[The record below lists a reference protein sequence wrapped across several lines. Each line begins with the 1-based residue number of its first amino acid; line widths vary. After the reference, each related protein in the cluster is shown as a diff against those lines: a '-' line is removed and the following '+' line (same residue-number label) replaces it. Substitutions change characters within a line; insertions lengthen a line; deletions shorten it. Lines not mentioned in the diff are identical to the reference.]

1 MKGKGIRFRE
11 VPFDPSMK
19 GTPAPPVTGFPPFR
33 GGPYATMYVSQPW
46 TIRQYAGFSTAEESN
61 AFYKKNLAA
70 GQRGLSVAFDLATH
84 RGYDSDHPRVRGDV
98 GKAGVA
104 VDSVED
110 MKILFEGIPLDKMS
124 VSMTMNGAVI
134 PILAFFIVCAEEQG
148 VPGEQLTGTIQN
160 DILKEFLVRNTYIY
174 PPAASMRLV
183 TDIFKYTAARL
194 PRFNSISVSGYHMLE
209 AGAPPPLE
217 LAFTLADGYEYLQY
231 GIKAGLHI
239 DEFAPRFSFF
249 FGIGMDGL
257 REIAKLRAARI
268 LWARLVKAAGS
279 DAPRSQVLRT
289 HCQTSGWSLTQQDPF
304 NNIARTALEA
314 LAATWGGTQSLHTNS
329 LDEAVSL
336 PTAATSAIARETQL
350 FLQKEAGLCHWPD
363 PVGGSIHIESLTD
376 EMVDESWK
384 IIEEVLS
391 LGGMTRAIQDGYPK
405 KRIEEAAALKQAR
418 IDSGEDKIIG
428 LNLYPPDRELE
439 IPVLQIDHQE
449 VLQIQ
454 LKKLETLKK
463 NRSQIRV
470 RQALQ
475 HLSKACKDEK
485 ENILERA
492 IEAARNRATLGE
504 ISSAIEK
511 VFGRY
516 HAPAGGLS
524 KIYAAHSM
532 NNRYFKKACKLVL
545 DFEKKFGRRPRIL
558 IAKMGQ
564 DGHDRGARIIASGFA
579 DLGFDVDMG
588 PLFQTP
594 AETARHAMENDVHF
608 IGVSSLAG
616 AHQALIPELIG
627 LLKEKGRDDI
637 AVIAGGII
645 PDTDARALFDKG
657 VLAVFGPG
665 TNLAKAAVELMKLSL
680 RG

>member
-1 MKGKGIRFRE
+1 
-11 VPFDPSMK
+11 
-19 GTPAPPVTGFPPFR
+19 
-33 GGPYATMYVSQPW
+33 
-46 TIRQYAGFSTAEESN
+46 
-61 AFYKKNLAA
+61 
-70 GQRGLSVAFDLATH
+70 
-84 RGYDSDHPRVRGDV
+84 
-98 GKAGVA
+98 
-104 VDSVED
+104 
-110 MKILFEGIPLDKMS
+110 
-124 VSMTMNGAVI
+124 
-134 PILAFFIVCAEEQG
+134 
-148 VPGEQLTGTIQN
+148 
-160 DILKEFLVRNTYIY
+160 
-174 PPAASMRLV
+174 
-183 TDIFKYTAARL
+183 
-194 PRFNSISVSGYHMLE
+194 
-209 AGAPPPLE
+209 
-217 LAFTLADGYEYLQY
+217 
-231 GIKAGLHI
+231 
-239 DEFAPRFSFF
+239 
-249 FGIGMDGL
+249 
-257 REIAKLRAARI
+257 
-268 LWARLVKAAGS
+268 
-279 DAPRSQVLRT
+279 
-289 HCQTSGWSLTQQDPF
+289 
-304 NNIARTALEA
+304 
-314 LAATWGGTQSLHTNS
+314 
-329 LDEAVSL
+329 
-336 PTAATSAIARETQL
+336 
-350 FLQKEAGLCHWPD
+350 
-363 PVGGSIHIESLTD
+363 
-376 EMVDESWK
+376 
-384 IIEEVLS
+384 
-391 LGGMTRAIQDGYPK
+391 
-405 KRIEEAAALKQAR
+405 
-418 IDSGEDKIIG
+418 
-428 LNLYPPDRELE
+428 
-439 IPVLQIDHQE
+439 E

-463 NRSQIRV
+463 NRSQSRV

-475 HLSKACKDEK
+475 HLSKACRDEK